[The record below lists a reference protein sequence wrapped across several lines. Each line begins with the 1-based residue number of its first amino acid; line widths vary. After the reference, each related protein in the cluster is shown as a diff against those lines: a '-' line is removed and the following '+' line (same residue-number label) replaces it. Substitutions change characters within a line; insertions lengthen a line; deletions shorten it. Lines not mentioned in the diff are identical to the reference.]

1 MVQVINDPNRN
12 QGYSPYIRGI
22 SSALEGLIHQ
32 KTNELAQRKQ
42 RSETASGLQ
51 QLFNI
56 PTQEAHHMAQLE
68 PNVLDKVLRDRFQK
82 QQETQV
88 QEKRAGGLESLFGF
102 SPEEAQNIAPLLDN
116 PKALKSLLSPEQ
128 LQLKPSFGKPV
139 MGTARKKKEIIQE
152 KPTANL
158 LKQLSSQQ
166 QQAAPITGT
175 PEVAEV
181 LPPQPPVVEPIKPL
195 GAKEKSAA
203 MKEEKKAVHEQKKLS
218 DKEQAEAQ
226 KETKKYYDK
235 VLEVEKSAQE
245 ADNRLNR
252 MSKLIEKG
260 DLPFSTYYNLLKNLE
275 EHISPST
282 GAAAGAAVGTALG
295 GFAGGI
301 PSLGLGAVPGSV
313 AGGATGAAI
322 GGAVG
327 GLINPVVG
335 VLRSVQKLISPDT
348 EEFEKLSNQF
358 IGGAKAIFG
367 ARVTDNDLK
376 AFMAQ
381 IPTLSNTDAGKKK
394 IIHSMKIANEAEH
407 IRADT
412 MKEIIKENGGKRP
425 FDLPLQVEER
435 AKPEI
440 DRLAEKFAE
449 GIQPGISKKP
459 VATIN
464 PTGYGFKNPLLA
476 RKV

>member
-1 MVQVINDPNRN
+1 MIQVINDPNRN
-12 QGYSPYIRGI
+12 QKHAPYLRGI
-22 SSALEGLIHQ
+22 SSALEGLIHH

-42 RSETASGLQ
+42 RSDTASGLQ

-56 PTQEAHHMAQLE
+56 PAQEAHHMAQLE
-68 PNVLDKVLRDRFQK
+68 PNVLDKVLRDRYQK
-82 QQETQV
+82 QQQS
-88 QEKRAGGLESLFGF
+88 QLQQKRAGGLEALFGL
-102 SPEEAQNIAPLLDN
+102 SPQEAEEVAPLLDN
-116 PKALKSLLSPEQ
+116 PDALESLISPE
-128 LQLKPSFGKPV
+128 LKPSFKNPV
-139 MGTARKKKEIIQE
+139 VPVQKKQKAAAPE
-152 KPTANL
+152 PAANL
-158 LKQLSSQQ
+158 LQKLQPQQ
-166 QQAAPITGT
+166 QMQPEQQAQ
-175 PEVAEV
+175 E
-181 LPPQPPVVEPIKPL
+181 VVEAVQPQVIEPVNPL
-195 GAKEKSAA
+195 SAKEKASAT
-203 MKEEKKAVHEQKKLS
+203 KEEKKLAHEQKKLS

-245 ADNRLNR
+245 ADNRLDR

-275 EHISPST
+275 EHVST
-282 GAAAGAAVGTALG
+282 TAGAAAGAGIGTIIGGAAGALPTYG
-295 GFAGGI
+295 AGG
-301 PSLGLGAVPGSV
+301 LAGAGIGAGVGS
-313 AGGATGAAI
+313 AI
-322 GGAVG
+322 GGAIG
-327 GLINPVVG
+327 GLINPVIG
-335 VLRSVQKLISPDT
+335 VLRSVQRLTSPDT

-407 IRADT
+407 IRADA

-440 DRLAEKFAE
+440 EKLAEKFRE
-449 GIQPGISKKP
+449 GIQPGVPKRTVVTRKLSK
-459 VATIN
+459 
-464 PTGYGFKNPLLA
+464 
-476 RKV
+476 